1 VQSGCQN
8 TRLTKAGSLGQ
19 NCLGYYIIRHCIT
32 STSRFHFMIGNQ
44 ENTMF
49 LKGSAVILA
58 VFLGLV
64 LALFGGCTWLPN
76 LAQYLTRPSPPV
88 LSTPADESIVP
99 LPYIKLEWQSS
110 PGANSYGLQVSA
122 NSDFTS
128 VVDEQTGIADTYQ
141 PVSGLV
147 INTTYY
153 WRVNA
158 SNVIG
163 TSTWSQ
169 SWKFTTS
176 ALQLDKIAFS
186 SNRTGIWDIYVM
198 SRYGANQ
205 TEITDKITG
214 DFNTSIDDI
223 SISWSPDGTKFA
235 FDSRSRGKFDVYTA
249 DSDGSNVSIFTTDPS
264 HDCFPAWSPDGSQ
277 IAFASNRDDNF
288 EIYVKNS
295 DGSGKR
301 RLTNNAAADLFPSW
315 SPDGTKIAFTSDRDG
330 NDEIYVMNSDGS
342 DPTRLTENIA
352 AGLYP
357 SWSPDGAKIAFTSDR
372 DGNNEIYVMNSDGS
386 NQTRLTHNPAQ
397 DETPK
402 WSPDGTEI
410 VFTSNRDG
418 NFQIYIMNAD
428 GSNQTRITNNSADD
442 RWPAWR

>member
-1 VQSGCQN
+1 V
-8 TRLTKAGSLGQ
+8 
-19 NCLGYYIIRHCIT
+19 
-32 STSRFHFMIGNQ
+32 
-44 ENTMF
+44 F
-49 LKGSAVILA
+49 LKGSGVILT
-58 VFLGLV
+58 VFLGLALV
-64 LALFGGCTWLPN
+64 LFGGCTWLPN
-76 LAQYLTRPSPPV
+76 IAQYLTPPSPPV
-88 LSTPADESIVP
+88 LSTPANGSIAL

-122 NSDFTS
+122 SSDFTS
-128 VVDEQTGIADTYQ
+128 VVDEQTGIADTYHR
-141 PVSGLV
+141 VSGLK
-147 INTTYY
+147 INATYY

-158 SNVIG
+158 SDAIG
-163 TSTWSQ
+163 TSTWSKG
-169 SWKFTTS
+169 WRFTTS

-186 SNRTGIWDIYVM
+186 SNRTGSWDIYIM
-198 SRYGANQ
+198 NRDGENQ
-205 TEITDKITG
+205 AKITDKITG
-214 DFNTSIDDI
+214 DLNTSIDDI
-223 SISWSPDGTKFA
+223 SISWSPDGKKIA
-235 FDSRSRGKFDVYTA
+235 FDSRARGKFDVYTA
-249 DSDGSNVSIFTTDPS
+249 DSDGRNVSILTTDPS

-295 DGSGKR
+295 DGSGKQ
-301 RLTNNAAADLFPSW
+301 RLTDNPAAELFPSW

-342 DPTRLTENIA
+342 NQTRVTDNIIA
-352 AGLYP
+352 DSYP
-357 SWSPDGAKIAFTSDR
+357 SWSPDGTKIAFTSDR
-372 DGNNEIYVMNSDGS
+372 DGNNEIYVVNSDGS
-386 NQTRLTHNPAQ
+386 NQTRLTDNPAQ

-410 VFTSNRDG
+410 VFNSNRDG